1 MVSGL
6 HTHEHYDF
14 TIPKGCCRLGDS
26 QSARSAVCNVPRCV
40 PRIMESFDCMTS
52 ETRHAVTTR
61 VQVPCSGNKLTGWY
75 ADLVDARLRILSIS
89 RCTWTIFTNSVQ
101 DHSQR
106 VFGTALLS
114 QLLHRGWPMRYF
126 LVLPFYS
133 HLHRHRVCF
142 SRSLILRNWTR
153 LR

>member
-6 HTHEHYDF
+6 HPHEHYNF
-14 TIPKGCCRLGDS
+14 TIPKGS

-52 ETRHAVTTR
+52 QTRHAVTAR
-61 VQVPCSGNKLTGWY
+61 IQVPCSGNKLTDRY
-75 ADLVDARLRILSIS
+75 ADLVDARLRIPNS
-89 RCTWTIFTNSVQ
+89 RCTWTVFTNSVQ

-106 VFGTALLS
+106 VSGTALLS